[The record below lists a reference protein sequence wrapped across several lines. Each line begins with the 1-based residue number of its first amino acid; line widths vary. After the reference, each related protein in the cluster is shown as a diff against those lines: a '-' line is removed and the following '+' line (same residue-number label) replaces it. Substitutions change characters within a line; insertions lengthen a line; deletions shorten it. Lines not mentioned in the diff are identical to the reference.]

1 MEFKLNDYHRNL
13 SNEELIA
20 DLVAT
25 ATLLKKNTLTSE
37 EYNLYG
43 KYAHTTVSRH
53 FGSWSNALEKAGL
66 SSHQKLNNWCNSLDE
81 FIDDV
86 KSVAQK
92 LNQST
97 LSIGQYK
104 KYGKYQYLYPSKRH
118 GLCWSDV
125 LKLANLE
132 QTQFRLG
139 HRKEITCEELF
150 SDIERVWIQLGRQP
164 TISDI
169 KKGYFKFSQNTFCRR
184 FGGWRKAL
192 NAFVA
197 YINSDINNSCY
208 GELENTENV
217 AFKEIVIDK
226 KPFHKRG
233 NREPNLRMRFRI
245 MQRDNFKCCLCGR
258 SPASDP
264 SVQLVIDHIHPWVR
278 GGETTYDNLQTL
290 CQECN
295 LGKSDL
301 I

>member
-1 MEFKLNDYHRNL
+1 MEFKLNDYHRNV

-25 ATLLKKNTLTSE
+25 AALLKKSTLTSE
-37 EYNLYG
+37 EYNTFG
-43 KYAHTTVSRH
+43 KHAHTTISRR
-53 FGSWSNALEKAGL
+53 FGSWSSALIKAGL
-66 SSHQKLNNWCNSLDE
+66 NSHQTLNNWCNSLDE
-81 FIDDV
+81 FVADV
-86 KSVAQK
+86 KNIAQK
-92 LNQST
+92 LGQPSLST
-97 LSIGQYK
+97 GEYK
-104 KYGKYQYLYPSKRH
+104 KHGNYNYLYPSKHH
-118 GLCWSDV
+118 GLGWAEV
-125 LKLANLE
+125 LELANLE
-132 QTQFRLG
+132 QTKFRLG
-139 HRKEITCEELF
+139 HKKEITDEELF

-192 NAFVA
+192 IAFVA
-197 YINSDINNSCY
+197 YINSDINNSCC

-217 AFKEIVIDK
+217 VSKEVAIDK
-226 KPFHKRG
+226 KPIHKRG

-258 SPASDP
+258 SPANDS
-264 SVQLVIDHIHPWVR
+264 SVQLVIDHIHPWAL